1 MRYPFAL
8 MAAVVCAGGVA
19 HAKPAAQDAQAF
31 TKGTDS
37 RYAGPDWPVMQPLV
51 EDALKGGPPA
61 IVALADA
68 LVEPG
73 TGPDF
78 QPRYTLC
85 AIGASVG
92 APGREAQR
100 RVYADGLCAALS
112 KERPKEVQ
120 KFLILQLQFAGD
132 PSAAPTLGKF
142 LGDEALNAVAAMAL
156 SQLGGDAAAETLR
169 AALPAAKASRLRA
182 NILRALGEARDV
194 KAAPALSA
202 ALSDGDR
209 DVRISAAHA
218 LAQIGDPSSAGAL
231 LKAADVE
238 APVERGEIHAA
249 ALRFGRRLIEGGKNA
264 DAARLYLAIWNGRPD
279 VHLRAAA
286 IDGLARCREASAEEA
301 LGAAVK
307 SEDPRVREAAIAG
320 LAAAAPADALKRWYE
335 SIAAPEGKAL
345 FLRSL
350 AGRAEAPA
358 TDLIEAGLKDAT
370 PAIRNAAAEASG
382 KPAGGSTDPKGK
394 RPGEK
399 KKP

>member
-19 HAKPAAQDAQAF
+19 HAKPAPDAQGF
-31 TKGTDS
+31 TTAPDS
-37 RYAGPDWPVMQPLV
+37 RYGGPDWSVMQKHV
-51 EDALKGGPPA
+51 DEALKGGPAA

-73 TGPDF
+73 KGSDF

-85 AIGASVG
+85 AIGAAVG

-100 RVYADGLCAALS
+100 RIYVDGLCAALA
-112 KERPKEVQ
+112 KERPKEIQ
-120 KFLILQLQFAGD
+120 KVLLLQLQFAGD
-132 PSAAPTLGKF
+132 APAAQAVGKF
-142 LGDEALNAVAAMAL
+142 LGDEDLNAVAAMAL
-156 SQLGGDAAAETLR
+156 AQIGGEAAAETLR
-169 AALPAAKASRLRA
+169 AALPAAKAPRLRA
-182 NILRALGEARDV
+182 NILRALGETRDV

-209 DVRISAAHA
+209 DVRISAAYA

-249 ALRFGRRLIEGGKNA
+249 ALRLGRRLVESGKGA
-264 DAARLYLAIWNGRPD
+264 DAARLYLAIWTGRAE

-286 IDGLARCREASAEEA
+286 IEGLARFKEASAEEA

-307 SEDPRVREAAIAG
+307 SEDQRVREAAIAG

-350 AGRAEAPA
+350 AGRTEAPA

-370 PAIRNAAAEASG
+370 PAIRNAAAAASG

-394 RPGEK
+394 GPGET